1 MKIVI
6 AGGGTGGHVFPALA
20 VARELKSTI
29 AGARIFFIG
38 TARGLEARVVP
49 REGYDISF
57 IRSEGLVG
65 KSPFRTMRALFKV
78 PLSLLDAR
86 RMLREIKPDLVL
98 GVGGYSSGPVL
109 LSARLMGI
117 PSIIHE
123 QNTIPGLTNRMLGKL
138 VDTVAVT
145 YHESI
150 KFFPPDRTYLTGNP
164 VRTEILHGDRE
175 RGYRTFSLHRD
186 RITICVFGGS
196 LGAHSINS
204 AVGEALDGL
213 EPMKEKIQF
222 LHQTGE
228 KDCTAVK
235 EVYRARGFMGTVIP
249 FAHEMADAYA
259 VADLIISRA
268 GATTLAE
275 LTACGKAAILVP
287 YPYAGGNHQEIN
299 ARKLWDMGAAQM
311 ILDRELEGRTL
322 ASAIT
327 RLLEEPEAI
336 AEMEGISKSLGS
348 REAGKKVVNLM
359 MGLLKKKDSRI
370 RLIKE
375 SSETEDKKI
384 AFLSQSPDPRS
395 GTRNREQWS
404 L

>member
-20 VARELKSTI
+20 VARELRSSI
-29 AGARIFFIG
+29 GAVRVFFIG
-38 TARGLEARVVP
+38 TERGIEARVVP
-49 REGYDISF
+49 REGYEIRF

-65 KSPFRTMRALFKV
+65 KSMLRTMRSLLKV
-78 PLSLLDAR
+78 PLSLMDAR
-86 RMLREIKPDLVL
+86 RLLREIEPDLVF

-109 LSARLMGI
+109 LCARMMGI
-117 PSIIHE
+117 PSMIHE
-123 QNTIPGLTNRMLGKL
+123 QNTMPGLTNRMLGKL

-150 KFFPPDRTYLTGNP
+150 KDFPPDRTYLTGNP
-164 VRTEILHGDRE
+164 VREEILHGDRE
-175 RGYRTFSLHRD
+175 RGYRIFSLDRD
-186 RITICVFGGS
+186 RFTICVFGGS

-204 AVGEALDGL
+204 AVSEALAGL
-213 EPMKEKIQF
+213 EPLKEKIQF

-228 KDCTAVK
+228 KDCDAVK
-235 EVYRARGFMGTVIP
+235 SVYRAREFRGTVVP

-259 VADLIISRA
+259 VADLVISRA

-287 YPYAGGNHQEIN
+287 YPYAAGNHQEIN

-311 ILDRELEGRTL
+311 ILDRELSGDTL
-322 ASAIT
+322 AEAIKH
-327 RLLEEPEAI
+327 LIEDPEAI
-336 AEMEGISKSLGS
+336 AEMERISKSLGS

-359 MGLLKKKDSRI
+359 MGMLKKKGS
-370 RLIKE
+370 KG
-375 SSETEDKKI
+375 SKDKVQI
-384 AFLSQSPDPRS
+384 PVVS
-395 GTRNREQWS
+395 
-404 L
+404 